1 MKVVWLDNARL
12 SMVQIVFLFKLGRK
26 TCVETSDL

>member
-12 SMVQIVFLFKLGRK
+12 SMFQMVFPFKLGWK
-26 TCVETSDL
+26 TRVETSDL